1 VELIMC
7 TSNAVLALVAVLAH
21 APAAFAQQTAPPD
34 VVVTSGE
41 GLIQVAPD
49 RAWITIAA
57 ETRGPS
63 AKEAQQRNTEA
74 MRPVQDALR
83 KAGLSAEVIRTV
95 GYDLQQEFDFV
106 NNRRVSRGYVARN
119 SIEVRVDDVSRLGE
133 LLELSVGKGA
143 TTVHGLRFDLK
154 DRARLERDALR
165 QAVADA
171 RAKAEAAAAGAGRA
185 VDRVIKVEEGG
196 GSTPPPMPMF
206 RGQAAQVG
214 AADAVPI
221 AAGQIEIRAVA
232 TVTTLLK

>member
-1 VELIMC
+1 MVI
-7 TSNAVLALVAVLAH
+7 
-21 APAAFAQQTAPPD
+21 
-34 VVVTSGE
+34 TSGE

-133 LLELSVGKGA
+133 LLELSVGQGA

-154 DRARLERDALR
+154 DRARLEREALR
-165 QAVADA
+165 QAVADWRGPRPRPRRPA
-171 RAKAEAAAAGAGRA
+171 RGAPSIGSSRWRRGA
-185 VDRVIKVEEGG
+185 DRRRLRCRC
-196 GSTPPPMPMF
+196 SARRRP
-206 RGQAAQVG
+206 RQAAPRLCRLRPG
-214 AADAVPI
+214 KSRF
-221 AAGQIEIRAVA
+221 GRWR
-232 TVTTLLK
+232 LSRRF

>member
-1 VELIMC
+1 MRPMRTLLLAIV
-7 TSNAVLALVAVLAH
+7 VLAPAS
-21 APAAFAQQTAPPD
+21 AAFAQQTPPPD

-41 GLIQVAPD
+41 GLIQAAPD

-63 AKEAQQRNTEA
+63 AREAQRRNTEA

-83 KAGLSAEVIRTV
+83 KAGVPAEAVRTV

-106 NNRRVSRGYVARN
+106 NNKRVSRGYVARN

-133 LLELSVGKGA
+133 LLELSVGQGA
-143 TTVHGLRFDLK
+143 TTVQRP
-154 DRARLERDALR
+154 ALR
-165 QAVADA
+165 PEGSRASSNATPCGRRSRDA

-196 GSTPPPMPMF
+196 GTRP
-206 RGQAAQVG
+206 
-214 AADAVPI
+214 AADADVPRP
-221 AAGQIEIRAVA
+221 GRPGWRPA
-232 TVTTLLK
+232 TPCRSRPARSRSARWPP

>member
-1 VELIMC
+1 MRTAFL
-7 TSNAVLALVAVLAH
+7 VLVLLVPSLG
-21 APAAFAQQTAPPD
+21 FAQQAPPPD

-49 RAWITIAA
+49 RVWITIAA

-63 AKEAQQRNTEA
+63 AREAQRRNTEA

-83 KAGLSAEVIRTV
+83 KAGVPADAVRTL

-106 NNRRVSRGYVARN
+106 NNKRVSRGYVARN
-119 SIEVRVDDVSRLGE
+119 SIEVRVDDVARLGE
-133 LLELSVGKGA
+133 LLELSVGQGA
-143 TTVHGLRFDLK
+143 TTVSGLRFDLK

-196 GSTPPPMPMF
+196 VSAPPPMPMF
-206 RGQAAQVG
+206 RAQAAQVS
-214 AADAVPI
+214 ANDAVPI
-221 AAGQIEIRAVA
+221 ATGQLEIRAVA

>member
-1 VELIMC
+1 MRTPTAAFL
-7 TSNAVLALVAVLAH
+7 AVLWLTPTSGAL
-21 APAAFAQQTAPPD
+21 AQQTPPPD
-34 VVVTSGE
+34 VVITSGE

-63 AKEAQQRNTEA
+63 AREAQRRNTEA
-74 MRPVQDALR
+74 MRPVQDALK
-83 KAGLSAEVIRTV
+83 KAGLPAEAVRTV

-106 NNRRVSRGYVARN
+106 NNKRVSRGYVARN

-133 LLELSVGKGA
+133 LLELSVGQGA

-165 QAVADA
+165 QAVTDA
-171 RAKAEAAAAGAGRA
+171 RMKAEAAAAGAGRA

-206 RGQAAQVG
+206 RAQAAQANAG
-214 AADAVPI
+214 DAVPI
-221 AAGQIEIRAVA
+221 AAGQIEIRATA

>member
-1 VELIMC
+1 MRFPLPAILAVALLVQS
-7 TSNAVLALVAVLAH
+7 TS
-21 APAAFAQQTAPPD
+21 AFAQQPPPD

-49 RAWITIAA
+49 RAWIIIAA

-63 AKEAQQRNTEA
+63 AREAQRRNTEA
-74 MRPVQDALR
+74 MRPVQEALR
-83 KAGLSAEVIRTV
+83 KAGVTAEAVRTV

-106 NNRRVSRGYVARN
+106 NNKRVSRGYVARN
-119 SIEVRVDDVSRLGE
+119 SIEVRVDDVARLGE
-133 LLELSVGKGA
+133 LLELSVGQGA
-143 TTVHGLRFDLK
+143 TTVNGLRFDLK

-165 QAVADA
+165 EAVADA

-196 GSTPPPMPMF
+196 SAPQPPMPMF
-206 RGQAAQVG
+206 RAQAAQ
-214 AADAVPI
+214 ASINDAVPI
-221 AAGQIEIRAVA
+221 ATGQIEIRALA

>member
-1 VELIMC
+1 MRLL
-7 TSNAVLALVAVLAH
+7 NALLLVVVLT
-21 APAAFAQQTAPPD
+21 PASVSFAQQMPPPD

-63 AKEAQQRNTEA
+63 AREAQQRNTEA
-74 MRPVQDALR
+74 MRPVQDALK
-83 KAGLSAEVIRTV
+83 KAGVPAEAVRTV

-106 NNRRVSRGYVARN
+106 NNKRVSRGYVARN

-133 LLELSVGKGA
+133 LLELSVGQGA

-165 QAVADA
+165 QAVTDA
-171 RAKAEAAAAGAGRA
+171 RMKAEAAAAGAGRA

-206 RGQAAQVG
+206 RAQAAQAN